1 MTGTPLIDAM
11 LGVITAAF
19 YAIVFA
25 IFFIVGF
32 SETASTAQWIGLF

>member
-1 MTGTPLIDAM
+1 MTGIPLVDAM

-25 IFFIVGF
+25 FFFIVGF
-32 SETASTAQWIGLF
+32 YETAVPSQLYPLP